1 MLRFGWLLALS
12 AGAACGTPITFTFV
26 GTATGTLGTTP
37 FTAASYTVTS
47 SADTSDVLF
56 TADNYWVTAISSS
69 IDIAGLPSLTFTD
82 PMFWADPQGA
92 GDIVFGDL
100 STDPSLFPGILGIT
114 VLFQGLE
121 TYNLQSSFG
130 PVYSPID
137 FPSSIFDSFQDIPTN
152 EGLLSLV
159 ASDETF
165 QATEATTPEPGS
177 MLLAAIGLAG
187 LPAVRRRMMRT

>member
-12 AGAACGTPITFTFV
+12 ARAALGTPITFTFM

-47 SADTSDVLF
+47 FADTSDVIF
-56 TADNYWVTAISSS
+56 ANDTYSVTAISSS
-69 IDIAGLPSLTFTD
+69 IDIAGLPLISFTD

-114 VLFQGLE
+114 VLSQGLE

-130 PVYSPID
+130 PVYSPTD
-137 FPSSIFDSFQDIPTN
+137 FPSSIFDSFRIFQPTR
-152 EGLLSLV
+152 GFCRWWLLTKLSRRLRR
-159 ASDETF
+159 
-165 QATEATTPEPGS
+165 PRPN
-177 MLLAAIGLAG
+177 
-187 LPAVRRRMMRT
+187 PAR